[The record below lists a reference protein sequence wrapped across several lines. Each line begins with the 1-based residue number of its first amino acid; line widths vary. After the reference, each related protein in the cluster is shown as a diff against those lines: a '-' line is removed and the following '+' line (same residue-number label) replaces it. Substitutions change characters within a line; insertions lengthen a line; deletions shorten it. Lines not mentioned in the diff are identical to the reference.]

1 MKRIAFVSMLIAVTL
16 SVGFS
21 AIAQQKLNRTN
32 QLWDSGIGHRDHR
45 EHRGK
50 RACAFPLRALC
61 VLCGY
66 CLNLVWSDLVEDIE
80 IRGYRTAP
88 IEEIKKRIKTQ
99 PGDEYKQEQAQ
110 QDFQSILDMKAF
122 DALKSKLVVEPG
134 PRGGVIVIFDLKE
147 TSK

>member
-1 MKRIAFVSMLIAVTL
+1 
-16 SVGFS
+16 
-21 AIAQQKLNRTN
+21 
-32 QLWDSGIGHRDHR
+32 
-45 EHRGK
+45 
-50 RACAFPLRALC
+50 
-61 VLCGY
+61 
-66 CLNLVWSDLVEDIE
+66 VWSDLVEDIE